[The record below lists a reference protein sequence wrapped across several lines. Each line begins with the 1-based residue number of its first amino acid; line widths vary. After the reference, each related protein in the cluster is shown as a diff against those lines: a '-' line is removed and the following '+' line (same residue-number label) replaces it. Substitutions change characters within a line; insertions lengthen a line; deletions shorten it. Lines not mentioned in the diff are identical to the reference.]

1 MDHLESRQ
9 LPFELSRLT
18 SPLTAKIQFTLF
30 IFGILTLSTAW
41 YLLMSIYW
49 ISLLL
54 AGFFEIGWP
63 LGLKLADL
71 PNMKLWGIVLAISS
85 MALSGF
91 LLWFSLKEIPIGTAY
106 AIWTSIGAIGTFTIG
121 VLIFGDPNI
130 PLRWVGVALILLGV
144 ILLKMG

>member
-1 MDHLESRQ
+1 LDHLESRQ